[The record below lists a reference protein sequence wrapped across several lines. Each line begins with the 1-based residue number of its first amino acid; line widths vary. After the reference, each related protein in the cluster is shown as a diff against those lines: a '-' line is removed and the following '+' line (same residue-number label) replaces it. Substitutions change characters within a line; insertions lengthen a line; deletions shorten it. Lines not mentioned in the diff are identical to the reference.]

1 MTNTTGRR
9 ANDSVVCLEPVTMG
23 SADERLARTDAWSN
37 RVPTGA
43 IGQAGGSVLIQGPD
57 TRVIEFRVP
66 GILGTT
72 PENLLDAVAAVDV
85 AGDGAGR
92 IVRPADRLRRPAPG
106 PVLKADGRPLPRT
119 LEGYVWSGLT
129 SGGWAKA
136 VWALLFPFSLANVSS
151 WMLPPVPD
159 GSRVAAAL
167 GACCRALVRL
177 AGVLLTV
184 LLVTQLA
191 TVSLDLLATQCLA
204 PGRACLTGVV
214 PDGLRRTASVRPVI
228 GVLPLL
234 LVVLVLGRVSSVRWR
249 ADVGVDRPDGLGRR
263 LAGLPGAGP
272 IADPDAPALRT
283 LHLTAALATIALVGL
298 GGPNGPVGGGP
309 AGVTWTVAAALLVGS
324 LLVTVALGDPTGV
337 RSGAWVRSALSPV
350 PRVLLLCLATLT
362 VAAVPAVLPRPGASP
377 PGAGSTSTVVIEALA
392 GTCVLLGVL
401 LVPAALVARSR
412 WAGLPV
418 ELRPWAGGLLAAP
431 FLALAV
437 LLGAGFGAVVDVVGR
452 AVLGGHALV
461 LPHLDAFL
469 TPVWGAAGVVAVVVT
484 GGVLLVNGV
493 RRLLFGVRVPEE
505 LSLLHSERPADAV
518 TAAPAWRAAAWE
530 RGHAHHVLL
539 ALTGV
544 LVAGAAVSSVPW
556 ARGEP
561 PPSWSQPLSGVGFAA
576 LVVTAGALLRVVYT
590 AVRKPGSARGLG
602 GLVDLVSFWPREAH
616 PVVPPCHAL
625 KAVPEIAARTAGYL
639 ADPDTRV
646 VLTGHD
652 QGSAIVVA
660 AATRLLAELP
670 PDQAQRLGV
679 VVAGAPLQWA
689 YPRAFPAV
697 VPHDGLLELC
707 HDLNGRWRSMSRG
720 TDPIGGGLTTWRRQ
734 VFDGQLIGVG
744 FRTDGTSGAL
754 PPAVAG
760 PTGALVLGGDHWL
773 PDPERGPFVGR
784 RCAAGVLRHDD
795 YYSDPEWD
803 RAVACAAGLE
813 SPTEV
818 HVERDGVF
826 RLPGLGSAAG

>member
-1 MTNTTGRR
+1 M
-9 ANDSVVCLEPVTMG
+9 
-23 SADERLARTDAWSN
+23 
-37 RVPTGA
+37 
-43 IGQAGGSVLIQGPD
+43 LIPGPD
-57 TRVIEFRVP
+57 TRVIEFRVH

-106 PVLKADGRPLPRT
+106 PVLRADGRSLPRT
-119 LEGYVWSGLT
+119 LEGYVWGGLT

-136 VWALLFPFSLANVSS
+136 VWALLFPFSLANASS

-159 GSRVAAAL
+159 GHRTAAAL
-167 GACCRALVRL
+167 RTGCRALVRL
-177 AGVLLTV
+177 ACVLLTV
-184 LLVTQLA
+184 LLVAQLA
-191 TVSLDLLATQCLA
+191 TVSLDLLATQCLS
-204 PGRACLTGVV
+204 PGRACLAGVV
-214 PDGLRRTASVRPVI
+214 PDRLRHLASVRQVI
-228 GVLPLL
+228 GIVPLL
-234 LVVLVLGRVSSVRWR
+234 LVVLVVGRVSAVRWR
-249 ADVGVDRPDGLGRR
+249 VDVDVDADRADAPARGPV
-263 LAGLPGAGP
+263 GLPGVGRV
-272 IADPDAPALRT
+272 ADPDAPALRA

-298 GGPNGPVGGGP
+298 GGPGGPAGGGPVGG
-309 AGVTWTVAAALLVGS
+309 TWTVAAALLVGS
-324 LLVTVALGDPTGV
+324 LLLTVALGDPTGV
-337 RSGAWVRSALSPV
+337 RTRAGVRAALSPL
-350 PRVLLLCLATLT
+350 PRALLLGVATLT
-362 VAAVPAVLPRPGASP
+362 VAAVPVVLPRPVDAV
-377 PGAGSTSTVVIEALA
+377 GAGPLVTVVVAALA

-401 LVPAALVARSR
+401 LVPSVLLARSG

-437 LLGAGFGAVVDVVGR
+437 LLGAGFGAVLGVLGR
-452 AVLGGHALV
+452 AVLGGLALA
-461 LPHLDAFL
+461 LPTVYAFL
-469 TPVWGAAGVVAVVVT
+469 LPVWGVAGALAVVA
-484 GGVLLVNGV
+484 GGAALLVTGV

-505 LSLLHSERPADAV
+505 LALLHSLRPADAV
-518 TAAPAWRAAAWE
+518 TATPAWRAAAWE
-530 RGHAHHVLL
+530 RGHAHHVPL
-539 ALTGV
+539 ALAGV
-544 LVAGAAVSSVPW
+544 LVAAAGVASVPW

-561 PPSWSQPLSGVGFAA
+561 PPTWSQPLSGVGCAA
-576 LVVTAGALLRVVYT
+576 LVLAGGALLRVVYT
-590 AVRKPGSARGLG
+590 AVRRPGAARGLG

-616 PVVPPCHAL
+616 PVVPPCHAV
-625 KAVPEIAARTAGYL
+625 KAVPEIAARAAGYL
-639 ADPDTRV
+639 AEPNTRV

-652 QGSAIVVA
+652 HGAAIVVA
-660 AATRLLAELP
+660 AATRLLAQLP
-670 PDQAQRLGV
+670 ADQAQRLGV

-697 VPHDGLLELC
+697 VPHAGLLELC
-707 HDLNGRWRSMSRG
+707 HDLNGRWRSMARG

-773 PDPERGPFVGR
+773 PDPEPGPFAGR

-803 RAVACAAGLE
+803 RAVACAAGLQ

-818 HVERDGVF
+818 HAERHDVF
-826 RLPGLGSAAG
+826 RLPGLGSVTG